1 MQTKQYS
8 QAMFALLLSLRLPSV
23 GSLALCCLFLFA
35 QVAEKSHGHDKDLDS
50 SADCAICLSISL
62 DDPVFVNSA
71 HMPILKVITTALDG
85 LPQDTQVARI
95 YKARVR
101 APPLA

>member
-1 MQTKQYS
+1 MLSKKFLK
-8 QAMFALLLSLRLPSV
+8 AALTQLLSFRLPAV
-23 GSLALCCLFLFA
+23 GGVALCVLFLFA

-71 HMPILKVITTALDG
+71 HMPIFKVITTALDG
-85 LPQDTQVARI
+85 LPLDTQVARI